1 MPYVGSEGGWN
12 SAQEHLPRTL
22 KALIIAQL
30 VSPAYWAHCPR
41 DRLPSRIHP
50 GNRGAEGRPWHAPCP
65 PPRPGSPT
73 CSASSSL
80 SWNHPHP
87 FSWANLTLIHQF
99 LRTWFSTWKAN
110 IRNRRWGHLHLQ
122 IFWTLNGPWLCQYI
136 IQQLKWNGDTPWN
149 MQLAKTNTRGK

>member
-50 GNRGAEGRPWHAPCP
+50 GNRGAEGSPWHAPCP

-80 SWNHPHP
+80 SWNHPHA
-87 FSWANLTLIHQF
+87 FSWTNLTDPPVPQDMVLNMKGKYQKQ
-99 LRTWFSTWKAN
+99 RVGTS
-110 IRNRRWGHLHLQ
+110 LQ

-136 IQQLKWNGDTPWN
+136 IQQLKWYGDTPWN